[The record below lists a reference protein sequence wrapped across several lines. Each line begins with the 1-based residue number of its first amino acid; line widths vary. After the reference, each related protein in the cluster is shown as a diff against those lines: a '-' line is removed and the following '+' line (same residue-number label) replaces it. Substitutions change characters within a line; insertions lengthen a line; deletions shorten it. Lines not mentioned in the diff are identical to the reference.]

1 MEGMQMT
8 ALRRDA
14 ARRWAGLLAAPFVLA
29 GALTAA
35 APAVALAAACIPVTG
50 LPMPPDAQGLDQ
62 VLNGAAV
69 LGPCDAWA
77 VGTTGGSFTVPQTLT
92 EHYDGSGWTVVSS
105 PNPSTSGG
113 GSQLNAVAAVSPASV
128 WAVGRIDQGSTDQT
142 LIEHWDGSSWTVQ
155 QAGAPGL
162 PAGTSAS
169 LSAVTAT
176 SATDIWAAGA
186 SAAAGP
192 ARAQP
197 LIEHYDGHAWTV
209 IPGGSLAP
217 GNTGGTLAGVSATSP
232 ADAWAVGTTATGNSI
247 GHTLTE
253 HWNGTSW
260 TVVPSAN
267 PGLPSD
273 LTGVAA
279 LTSNNAWAVG
289 STTSNG
295 SSQALIEHWDGRTWT
310 QAAIPAI
317 GTASRLN
324 GVAATSDRN
333 IWAAGDFSDSN
344 GGHTLAEQFDGNNWN
359 LIPSPDGGQANEL
372 LGVGT
377 SSATSTWLVGRA
389 DSQTLAINCC

>member
-1 MEGMQMT
+1 MT
-8 ALRRDA
+8 ASRRNTT
-14 ARRWAGLLAAPFVLA
+14 RRWARLLAAPFVLA

-35 APAVALAAACIPVTG
+35 APGSASAATCIPVTG
-50 LPMPPDAQGLDQ
+50 LPMPANPQGDDQ
-62 VLNGAAV
+62 ALNGAAV

-77 VGTTGGSFTVPQTLT
+77 VGATGGRTVANRTLT
-92 EHYDGSGWTVVSS
+92 EHYDGSGWTIVPS
-105 PNPSTSGG
+105 PSPDQSGADNV
-113 GSQLNAVAAVSPASV
+113 LKAVAAVSPANV
-128 WAVGRIDQGSTDQT
+128 WAVGLINQGSTVQS
-142 LIEHWDGSSWTVQ
+142 LIERWDGSSWTVQ

-176 SATDIWAAGA
+176 SATDIWAAGV
-186 SAAAGP
+186 SFAAGNGHG
-192 ARAQP
+192 QP

-209 IPGGSLAP
+209 VTGGSLP
-217 GNTGGTLAGVSATSP
+217 SGNLDGSLAGITATSP

-267 PGLPSD
+267 PGLPSA